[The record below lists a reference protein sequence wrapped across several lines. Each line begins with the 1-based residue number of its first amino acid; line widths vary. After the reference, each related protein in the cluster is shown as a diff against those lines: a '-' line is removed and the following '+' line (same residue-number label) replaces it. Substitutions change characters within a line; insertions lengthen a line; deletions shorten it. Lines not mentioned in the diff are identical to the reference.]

1 MPQRLAKAEAAA
13 GVKKKVRIQESDSE
27 DEPMMTAVSSSHYHH
42 HHIISCPPQV
52 GPSLQ
57 REIMAHAEKR
67 TMEAQIQTR
76 EPLSYRLM
84 SDDSIPGAPPVPS
97 VDSLVS
103 NRTRLKN
110 RTSTIKAAE
119 RSASVFDK
127 FEKGIAL
134 IILQW

>member
-1 MPQRLAKAEAAA
+1 M
-13 GVKKKVRIQESDSE
+13 RIQESDSE
-27 DEPMMTAVSSSHYHH
+27 DEPMMTAVSSSGYNNHPF
-42 HHIISCPPQV
+42 ILLLPQV

-97 VDSLVS
+97 VDSLMS
-103 NRTRLKN
+103 NKTRLKN

-127 FEKGIAL
+127 FEKGML
-134 IILQW
+134 SH